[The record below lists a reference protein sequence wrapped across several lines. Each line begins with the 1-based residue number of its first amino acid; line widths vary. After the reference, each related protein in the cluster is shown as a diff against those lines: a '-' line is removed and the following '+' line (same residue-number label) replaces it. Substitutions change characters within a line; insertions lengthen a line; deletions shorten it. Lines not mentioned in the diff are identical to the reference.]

1 MIEKRKGGE
10 SVKEKNR
17 FRVWL
22 IQLLKLAGI
31 VLLCVALFFV
41 NAFAGN
47 PVSWLLAK
55 GSAHRY
61 VEQEYG
67 HLDVQIDKVG
77 YNLKDTNYYAKVSSP
92 TSVDTHFT
100 VYISML
106 GQVERDTYESVTDGF
121 NTWDRLNDAY
131 TEQVR
136 AVLET
141 LPFESD
147 GGSGD
152 FRGGRYSS
160 LPGVESFGL
169 PHEELEVD
177 KDYDL
182 YALGKEHGSITY
194 RVLDRD
200 VSYERAAEIL
210 LCLRDEMENS
220 GVAFRVVNLT
230 LRQPRDEN
238 GTWSGPELMI
248 FDFPR
253 VDLYAEDLEEKLEVA
268 YQIAVDHYGEETML
282 E

>member
-1 MIEKRKGGE
+1 MEKGRIHI
-10 SVKEKNR
+10 
-17 FRVWL
+17 WL
-22 IQLLKLAGI
+22 IRLLKLAGI
-31 VLLCVALFFV
+31 ILLCVVLFFV
-41 NAFAGN
+41 NAFVGN
-47 PVSWLLAK
+47 PVSALLAR
-55 GSAHRY
+55 GAAHRY
-61 VEQEYG
+61 VEREYG
-67 HLDVQIDKVG
+67 HLDVEIDEVG

-131 TEQVR
+131 IEQVR

-147 GGSGD
+147 GGFGD
-152 FRGGRYSS
+152 FRGSYSG
-160 LPGVESFGL
+160 LPGIENFGL
-169 PHEELEVD
+169 PHEGLELDRE
-177 KDYDL
+177 YDL
-182 YALGKEHGSITY
+182 YGLGKEHGSITY
-194 RVLDRD
+194 RVLDKD

-210 LCLRDEMENS
+210 IQLRDEMERS

-238 GTWSGPELMI
+238 GKWSGPELMI
-248 FDFPR
+248 FDFPCAELYTD
-253 VDLYAEDLEEKLEVA
+253 DLAEKIETA
-268 YQIAVDHYGEETML
+268 YHAAMDYYGEDTML

>member
-1 MIEKRKGGE
+1 MKKG
-10 SVKEKNR
+10 KLHIWL
-17 FRVWL
+17 FR
-22 IQLLKLAGI
+22 LLKLAGAI
-31 VLLCVALFFV
+31 LLCVALFFV

-55 GSAHRY
+55 GTAHRY
-61 VEQEYG
+61 VAQEYG
-67 HLDVQIDKVG
+67 DLELNIDKVG
-77 YNLKDTNYYAKVSSP
+77 YNLKDTNYYAKISSP
-92 TSVDTHFT
+92 ISADTHFT

-131 TEQVR
+131 IEQVR

-147 GGSGD
+147 GGFGD
-152 FRGGRYSS
+152 FRGSYSG

-169 PHEELEVD
+169 PHEGLEVD

-182 YALGKEHGSITY
+182 YRLGKEHGSITY
-194 RVLDRD
+194 RVLDED

-210 LCLRDEMENS
+210 TGLRDEMKCA
-220 GVAFRVVNLT
+220 GVGFRVVNLT

-238 GTWSGPELMI
+238 DKWSGPELMI
-248 FDFPR
+248 FDFPSAELYGN
-253 VDLYAEDLEEKLEVA
+253 DLAEKIEIA
-268 YQIAVDHYGEETML
+268 YQIAMDHYGEENQL
-282 E
+282 K